1 MYRHEMD
8 AKIDLSKSQSDKSGV
23 FNWDD
28 AQSNDVLMHSFA
40 IQWLRSLEVLFFE
53 SFSFDGSEILP
64 KLKSRVRRGWP
75 SPPRMWSWTYTAVF
89 PITRRNFKALRHP
102 VYVGLNMQYD

>member
-28 AQSNDVLMHSFA
+28 AQSNDVLMHSFT
-40 IQWLRSLEVLFFE
+40 IQWLRSLEVLFF
-53 SFSFDGSEILP
+53 
-64 KLKSRVRRGWP
+64 
-75 SPPRMWSWTYTAVF
+75 
-89 PITRRNFKALRHP
+89 
-102 VYVGLNMQYD
+102 